1 MDSIGFK
8 ASLFQVTSYSVKNPQ
23 KCQLQRTYLPVSA
36 FRCVRGESKIQQRS
50 GQALTLKGCRA

>member
-36 FRCVRGESKIQQRS
+36 FRCVRGESKIQQ
-50 GQALTLKGCRA
+50 